1 MVDWPAVKGGMSE
14 HPHCGT
20 LQQQETLQRCLCGAE
35 ALSYLRKQMSCL
47 RKMAPGFIREGSEVF
62 RPLAQEA

>member
-1 MVDWPAVKGGMSE
+1 MTGLRLRGDVRAPSLWNLTATE
-14 HPHCGT
+14 
-20 LQQQETLQRCLCGAE
+20 ETLQSCLCSAE

-62 RPLAQEA
+62 RTLAQEA